1 MLPLSPSIITKI
13 PFTIFITPTKV
24 NNEPIFTSIILLN
37 ISEAAPNID
46 AVYEI
51 PKNLFLLNTKDIENN
66 INITIPTFLLKTT
79 PKEFKIR
86 LVIAP
91 ATIPNTIC
99 DKVSSKAEFM
109 ESPITIFCIIVNF
122 LLLKNNIIPIKI
134 SKLIKSGSTIMDA
147 TDSKVNKN
155 KFINWISP
163 CYLSSSFK
171 ISNALFIWES
181 FSFVYSSLSSSSFNS
196 TS

>member
-1 MLPLSPSIITKI
+1 M
-13 PFTIFITPTKV
+13 
-24 NNEPIFTSIILLN
+24 E
-37 ISEAAPNID
+37 D
-46 AVYEI
+46 
-51 PKNLFLLNTKDIENN
+51 KDIYEVIDELIKNELENN

-155 KFINWISP
+155 KFIN
-163 CYLSSSFK
+163 
-171 ISNALFIWES
+171 
-181 FSFVYSSLSSSSFNS
+181 
-196 TS
+196 

>member
-155 KFINWISP
+155 KFIN
-163 CYLSSSFK
+163 
-171 ISNALFIWES
+171 
-181 FSFVYSSLSSSSFNS
+181 
-196 TS
+196 